1 MIVVDASALLAI
13 LEGGPDAAK
22 YATALAEADG
32 ALISAATLIEAK
44 LQALVQEAGI
54 EVESVSPL
62 HVQLAIEAFAL
73 YGKGRQTKA
82 GLNYGAV
89 LCKLPLPQLSQ
100 RFSQSAS
107 SR

>member
-13 LEGGPDAAK
+13 LESGPDAVK

-32 ALISAATLIEAK
+32 GLISAATLIEAGIVMVRRHGPRAARE

-54 EVESVSPL
+54 EVESGSPL

-73 YGKGRQTKA
+73 YG
-82 GLNYGAV
+82 
-89 LCKLPLPQLSQ
+89 
-100 RFSQSAS
+100 
-107 SR
+107 